1 MARKAGVRAVRAGAA
16 GDSLPKSS
24 RLRVTTDAPVAA
36 WHTARCPLHA
46 LLMLLPNAP
55 AARTPAHLLSIP
67 LYVWCHPLAPPPHTH
82 THTTTTAGFSSVEVF
97 RKYLWFLLRER
108 QYDAEA
114 LADLVALK
122 GALGLTDDQ
131 VGEPGL

>member
-1 MARKAGVRAVRAGAA
+1 
-16 GDSLPKSS
+16 
-24 RLRVTTDAPVAA
+24 
-36 WHTARCPLHA
+36 
-46 LLMLLPNAP
+46 
-55 AARTPAHLLSIP
+55 
-67 LYVWCHPLAPPPHTH
+67 
-82 THTTTTAGFSSVEVF
+82 VEVF

-131 VGEPGL
+131 VGESGL